1 MNLMLTKEAQ
11 PPPTILQ
18 TLVSNV
24 KTRDHILSRME
35 KRKVS
40 LQLCTLSRLIM
51 LEIFAVG
58 AIWAL
63 ACWFSSY

>member
-35 KRKVS
+35 KRKLS
-40 LQLCTLSRLIM
+40 LQLCTLSQLIVA
-51 LEIFAVG
+51 EILVVG
-58 AIWAL
+58 VIWAA
-63 ACWFSSY
+63 ACWIGYL